1 MGGAPPLEFDKV
13 KDFMGG
19 APPLESGCAKWWL
32 GYQKAQSHHY
42 KKSKNI
48 KKYQKHQKMLK
59 SGLKTTYRSFSNI
72 FLDDSTMEKSI
83 LKVPGSI
90 YKEKHGF
97 QGIRKGQ
104 N

>member
-1 MGGAPPLEFDKV
+1 
-13 KDFMGG
+13 
-19 APPLESGCAKWWL
+19 
-32 GYQKAQSHHY
+32 
-42 KKSKNI
+42 
-48 KKYQKHQKMLK
+48 MLK
-59 SGLKTTYRSFSNI
+59 NDLKTTYRHFSKI

-90 YKEKHGF
+90 YKENHGF